1 LVGIRREA
9 DFAVIATGI
18 YFIPAQ
24 HVSTSVSFIQF
35 YSFAT
40 GKIRLIATTGN
51 RAENGLTISPDG
63 QWILFTQFDH
73 SATELMLVENFR

>member
-1 LVGIRREA
+1 VDA
-9 DFAVIATGI
+9 GI
-18 YFIPAQ
+18 YFIPAR
-24 HVSTSVSFIQF
+24 HVGSAVSFIQF

-40 GKIRLIATTGN
+40 GKIRSIATTGN

-63 QWILFTQFDH
+63 QLILFTQVDQ

>member
-1 LVGIRREA
+1 MHDLNGSA
-9 DFAVIATGI
+9 DILSFA
-18 YFIPAQ
+18 
-24 HVSTSVSFIQF
+24 SNQF
-35 YSFAT
+35 YTFAT

-51 RAENGLTISPDG
+51 RAENGLTMSPDG